1 MILAGWALEPELADQ
16 CYRLKLYDQ
25 AFTHG
30 YREEADHVLDICRR
44 RHYSERHSA
53 VRSHKGCGGI
63 LLRQILREF
72 GGSAGRAADAG
83 SVKVLLPEFSGGM
96 RGYPVL
102 LARRSVRL
110 VAPLLQHKT
119 AIPVGVIDELGER
132 VISKLSGHLDVAN
145 RLTLRTTEL
154 IDSHPFITTA
164 SDV

>member
-1 MILAGWALEPELADQ
+1 
-16 CYRLKLYDQ
+16 
-25 AFTHG
+25 
-30 YREEADHVLDICRR
+30 
-44 RHYSERHSA
+44 
-53 VRSHKGCGGI
+53 
-63 LLRQILREF
+63 
-72 GGSAGRAADAG
+72 
-83 SVKVLLPEFSGGM
+83 M